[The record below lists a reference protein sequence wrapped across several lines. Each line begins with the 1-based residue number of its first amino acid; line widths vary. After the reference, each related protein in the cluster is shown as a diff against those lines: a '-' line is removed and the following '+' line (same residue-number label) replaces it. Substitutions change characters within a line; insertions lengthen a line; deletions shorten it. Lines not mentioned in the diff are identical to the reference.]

1 MFIEYP
7 HFIRL
12 LSELLN
18 LIGRLGK
25 IKSFEKSLF
34 LKNCK
39 YVESNMFMVFATSL
53 VVFLFLCYCRC
64 FNETFTAMLLVFHC
78 CGYTWTIVR

>member
-53 VVFLFLCYCRC
+53 VVFLAHLSKRLIG
-64 FNETFTAMLLVFHC
+64 ELI
-78 CGYTWTIVR
+78 GYSWSGVRPSSSVRRPS